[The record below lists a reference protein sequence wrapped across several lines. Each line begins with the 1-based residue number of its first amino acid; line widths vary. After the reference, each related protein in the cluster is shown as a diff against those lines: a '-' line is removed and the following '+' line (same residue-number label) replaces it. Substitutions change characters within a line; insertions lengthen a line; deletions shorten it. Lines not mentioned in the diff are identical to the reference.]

1 MSNLIRDIRY
11 GLRNL
16 AQTPTFTLLTVLTL
30 GLAIGVNTAIFS
42 MVNVLLLQSLPI
54 EDTDTIAFFYFDHPE
69 RGIQGA
75 RMTGADFLDYR
86 ERMASLTDLAA
97 INRGRSFIMT
107 GHEEPVRIIGF
118 EATANTFDMWGVPTI
133 MGRGFLP
140 GEDEI
145 GAERVVV
152 LSHGTW
158 ERRFGADPEVLG
170 KTIRL
175 DDFETTIVG
184 VLGPEIEFG
193 GLAVA
198 EFWTPLY
205 LDRASADRENHFL
218 WVSGR
223 LPEGINHDQA
233 QQEADAIARGLIE
246 QYPESNAGWIVRV
259 EDINGALASD
269 QIWTIFNLMALTVVF
284 VMLIACSNVAT
295 MMLSRS
301 AARTKE
307 IAVRAALGAQRSRLL
322 GQMLTESLLLSIAAG
337 ALGLLTTRLCL
348 SGLVWMAG
356 DNAGTN
362 FFSLLTIDRNVLLF
376 TGAVAL
382 LAPMLFGFV
391 PALRASRTD
400 LSETLKDSSRGSTG
414 GSGLRGRKF
423 LVATQVSLALTLM
436 VVAGL
441 LIRTMVNQRLFD
453 LGIETEGVL
462 TFRLDLPEGR
472 YAGEHQ
478 WLPFFDEVM
487 ERVDALPGIE
497 SAGWLSARPIQEQD
511 GTQAFLVEGGDIPEV
526 DQLPFATVSTAT
538 QGALDV
544 LELSVVRGR
553 GFEPADTLDSLPIV
567 LVNEDM
573 VERYWN
579 GETPIGRRLRF
590 GGIDSTEPW
599 LTVVGVVGN
608 LFTGNPDAPSFPQA
622 IVPMHQNPR
631 RGMGFVARPTGDP
644 LALVPAL
651 RQQVWAVDPD
661 QPLGD
666 VRTLSQIFSDN
677 LATFDTIITIFIVF
691 AVFALIMASTGI
703 YGVVSFA
710 VAQRTQEIGI
720 RMALGAHGN
729 EVMRMIGRQAMWFVG
744 AGIAV
749 GAAGAFVLSRI
760 LASAV
765 PGMSAHDPWALGG
778 VALVL
783 GAAALVAIWIP
794 ARRAVRID
802 PIIALRQE

>member
-1 MSNLIRDIRY
+1 M
-11 GLRNL
+11 
-16 AQTPTFTLLTVLTL
+16 
-30 GLAIGVNTAIFS
+30 
-42 MVNVLLLQSLPI
+42 
-54 EDTDTIAFFYFDHPE
+54 
-69 RGIQGA
+69 
-75 RMTGADFLDYR
+75 
-86 ERMASLTDLAA
+86 
-97 INRGRSFIMT
+97 
-107 GHEEPVRIIGF
+107 
-118 EATANTFDMWGVPTI
+118 
-133 MGRGFLP
+133 
-140 GEDEI
+140 
-145 GAERVVV
+145 
-152 LSHGTW
+152 
-158 ERRFGADPEVLG
+158 
-170 KTIRL
+170 
-175 DDFETTIVG
+175 
-184 VLGPEIEFG
+184 
-193 GLAVA
+193 A

-205 LDRASADRENHFL
+205 LDRSSADRENHFL

-337 ALGLLTTRLCL
+337 ALGLATTRLCL

-414 GSGLRGRKF
+414 GTGLRRRKF

-472 YAGEHQ
+472 YAEEHQ

-608 LFTGNPDAPSFPQA
+608 LFTGNPDNPTFPQA
-622 IVPMHQNPR
+622 IIPMHQNPR
-631 RGMGFVARPTGDP
+631 QGMGFVARPTGDP

-703 YGVVSFA
+703 YGVISFA

-729 EVMRMIGRQAMWFVG
+729 EVMRMIGRQAMWLVG

-749 GAAGAFVLSRI
+749 GAAGAYRSDHRAETGIGRADDGEGRLSRRVRNGRDADAGAPRRARLRHDDPPRDRGAHRAI
-760 LASAV
+760 GVDRRRVHDAAPVAAQGLGVFGAGRAVAVARRPGQEVLHARARWPRRVAALASDVREPVDGRSGSTIAVEVMLAGWVARRAPSASFTGADRTRSAPPPRQRAPRRTRDRAASAV
-765 PGMSAHDPWALGG
+765 GCAAPPRSSPSRPPSTGG
-778 VALVL
+778 SSHR
-783 GAAALVAIWIP
+783 
-794 ARRAVRID
+794 ARRRA
-802 PIIALRQE
+802 PSAPSSS